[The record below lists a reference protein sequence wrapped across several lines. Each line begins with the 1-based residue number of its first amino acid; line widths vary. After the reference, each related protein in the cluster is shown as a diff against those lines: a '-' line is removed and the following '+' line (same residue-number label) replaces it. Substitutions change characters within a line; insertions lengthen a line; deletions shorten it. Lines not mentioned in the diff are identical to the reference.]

1 MRMNPAQARAR
12 FAAARVARLATVG
25 ENDLPHL
32 VPVTFALDT
41 GPGDPHRAADDT
53 DTADNPD
60 DLVSAVDA
68 KPKRTTALRRLR
80 NIATHPAV
88 SLLVD
93 HYDDTDWTRLWWV
106 RADGVA
112 TVADTDPA
120 AAAALSAKYPQYRDE
135 PPHGPFIRVA
145 VTTWRGWAA
154 SAPAPT
160 D

>member
-1 MRMNPAQARAR
+1 MRMDPARARAR

-25 ENDLPHL
+25 ADDLPHL

-41 GPGDPHRAADDT
+41 GTTDP
-53 DTADNPD
+53 PD
-60 DLVSAVDA
+60 DLVTAVDS
-68 KPKRTTALRRLR
+68 KPKRTTSLRRLR
-80 NIATHPAV
+80 NIAAHPGV

-106 RADGVA
+106 RADGLA

-120 AAAALSAKYPQYRDE
+120 AAAALSAKYPQYRHE
-135 PPHGPFIRVA
+135 PPRGPFIRIA

-154 SAPAPT
+154 SAPDPSH
-160 D
+160 